1 MHLSQMPKLLVSF
14 DEGWD
19 ELIRARPSIGRL
31 FALLVL
37 PMSILPPAMI
47 YYAGGNYGDVFF
59 HGLSPRHWHIAA
71 LIFFFAELLTVPA
84 MAWIM
89 RLACRAIDVSVGYT
103 ECYTLAALAPIP
115 MWISSLVLF
124 VPDLVVCMLGGA
136 LGLLCS
142 LALTYRG
149 MYALFRVRDNL
160 RAMEMATVVTGA
172 GMLAWLVL
180 MLIVLTH

>member
-14 DEGWD
+14 DDGWD
-19 ELIRARPSIGRL
+19 ELIRARPTVLRL

-37 PMSILPPAMI
+37 PMSILPPVMI
-47 YYAGGNYGDVFF
+47 YYAGNHYGQIFF
-59 HGLSPRHWHIAA
+59 HSITPRHWHIVA

-84 MAWIM
+84 MASMM
-89 RLACRAIDVSVGYT
+89 RLACRAIDVRVGYS

-115 MWISSLVLF
+115 MWISSLVLL
-124 VPDLVVCMLGGA
+124 VPDLTVCVLGGG

-149 MYALFRVRDNL
+149 MYALFRVRENL

-172 GMLAWLVL
+172 GLLAWLVL
-180 MLIVLTH
+180 MLIVMTH

>member
-19 ELIRARPSIGRL
+19 ELIHARPTVLRL

-47 YYAGGNYGDVFF
+47 YYAGGHYGEIFF
-59 HGLSPRHWHIAA
+59 HGLTPRHWHVAA

-89 RLACRAIDVSVGYT
+89 RLACRAIDVRAGYR
-103 ECYTLAALAPIP
+103 ECFTLAALAPIP
-115 MWISSLVLF
+115 MWISSLVLLIPNF
-124 VPDLVVCMLGGA
+124 AVCIAVGA
-136 LGLLCS
+136 LGLACS
-142 LALTYRG
+142 LAITYRG
-149 MYALFRVRDNL
+149 MYALFRMHEDL
-160 RAMEMATVVTGA
+160 RAMQMATVVTGA
-172 GMLAWLVL
+172 GLLAWLVL
-180 MLIVLTH
+180 MQIVLMH